1 MASRDW
7 VPRIQVTRR
16 IGGRLCRAQNAQLLE
31 LTSAER
37 ETCVDAITRRYLSRL
52 TRVRAGQLWRRLGPV
67 LAGLDW
73 VDPRP
78 SPELDAVLDA
88 LVTKWLE

>member
-1 MASRDW
+1 MASREW

-16 IGGRLCRAQNAQLLE
+16 IGGRLCRAHNANLLVM
-31 LTSAER
+31 TGAER

-52 TRVRAGQLWRRLGPV
+52 TRVRAGQLWRRLGPE

-73 VDPRP
+73 VDPHP
-78 SPELDAVLDA
+78 NAELDSVLDA
-88 LVTKWLE
+88 LVKKWLE